1 MHTAVPETLRQHAR
15 PQSPRPTGCE
25 PVLARLPDIRAVL
38 FDIYGTLFVSGA
50 GSIGATSRTFT
61 GTAFSAALD
70 SVGLAYHGPGD
81 AGVERFTGIVR
92 DLHAAARQ
100 SGCEYPEV
108 DVLDVWHRTLAAL
121 MEDGL
126 LAQTDVSREQLTRLA
141 VEFEGRTN
149 PVWPMPHVLDCC
161 RALHAQGIL
170 LGVISNAQFY
180 TPALFPAF
188 FDKTLEELGF
198 DPELQFYSYRF
209 SAAKPGLSM
218 HLAAR
223 ETLARRGIAPGAT
236 VYVGNDLHKD
246 VITAA
251 RVGFRT
257 ALFAGDQRS
266 LRLTPCPDHADI
278 VPDLVLTDLAQLPPC
293 VLAERRGCRS
303 CVPEAF
309 FDHPE
314 NVAINRQVDGRLRR
328 LAEVTRKIRELAKT
342 SFSYSVLRRKLR
354 ALLDNVTG

>member
-1 MHTAVPETLRQHAR
+1 MLTAIPETLRQHAR
-15 PQSPRPTGCE
+15 PRSPRPTGCE
-25 PVLARLPDIRAVL
+25 PVLARLPGIRAVL

-50 GSIGATSRTFT
+50 GSIAAASRTFT

-81 AGVERFTGIVR
+81 AGVARFTGIVR
-92 DLHAAARQ
+92 SLHAAARQ

-126 LAQTDVSREQLTRLA
+126 LTQTDISRGQLARLA

-149 PVWPMPHVLDCC
+149 PVWPMPHVLACC
-161 RALHAQGIL
+161 RALRAQGIR

-188 FDKTLEELGF
+188 FGKTLEELGF
-198 DPELQFYSYRF
+198 DPQLQFYSYRF
-209 SAAKPGLSM
+209 GAAKPGLSM

-223 ETLARRGIAPGAT
+223 ETLAHRRITPGAT
-236 VYVGNDLHKD
+236 VCVGNDLRKD
-246 VITAA
+246 VIAAA

-266 LRLTPCPDHADI
+266 LRWTPCPDHADV

-293 VLAERRGCRS
+293 VLAGRRGRRS
-303 CVPEAF
+303 YLPGQHAGWGACAHRV
-309 FDHPE
+309 HPS
-314 NVAINRQVDGRLRR
+314 D
-328 LAEVTRKIRELAKT
+328 
-342 SFSYSVLRRKLR
+342 
-354 ALLDNVTG
+354 